1 MSNKPHEEPDD
12 EFFAPVLRDP
22 PPRESGKV
30 SDTGVPGVAGAGR
43 GRWAKSPPPSN
54 ALGLLLLGAAIAL
67 LAGVVLAVW
76 ALLAGQA
83 ALAIPPAVMAVG
95 AATYLV
101 VFGVRRTRSDGGPPT
116 FG

>member
-1 MSNKPHEEPDD
+1 MTRPDENPDD

-22 PPRESGKV
+22 PPKENV

-54 ALGLLLLGAAIAL
+54 ILGLRLLAVALGL
-67 LAGVVLAVW
+67 LAGVVLAVL
-76 ALLAGQA
+76 AFLAGQPW
-83 ALAIPPAVMAVG
+83 LAVPPAAVAVG
-95 AATYLV
+95 AAAYLL
-101 VFGVRRTRSDGGPPT
+101 VFGVRRSRSGGGPPT